1 MGNGRLLENWRQK
14 ITSWFPINRRQ
25 NRLAVLQI
33 GEPEAV
39 PERNLR
45 NCSFTNV
52 GCRCLMVLP
61 VPGLLAEIT
70 RIGAQEGRAGGEEEE
85 VQP

>member
-1 MGNGRLLENWRQK
+1 
-14 ITSWFPINRRQ
+14 
-25 NRLAVLQI
+25 
-33 GEPEAV
+33 
-39 PERNLR
+39 
-45 NCSFTNV
+45 
-52 GCRCLMVLP
+52 MVLP